1 MNTLWLLF
9 RDELNGFYKSGVMIA
24 LWIFLPLLG
33 ILMYF
38 LLGDKSLP
46 MGPPSPDG
54 SPMPQ
59 FTLPAST
66 FIGLIVS
73 NIGAQITSL
82 VLTVGIINEK
92 TKNVYDIFVIRPIR
106 RSHLLWAKFFA
117 VFLCVGLACI
127 LALVA
132 GVLLDT
138 FRGLP
143 FTGRMFETQLENF
156 VMSLGI
162 VGVMSAVGI
171 LFGVMT
177 DSIIV
182 GVILILFLGGFVIYF
197 PTLPPLLGLP
207 NSTLWS
213 LLLGGGATVGLM
225 ALASL
230 LFKNRQF

>member
-1 MNTLWLLF
+1 MKTLLLLF

-24 LWIFLPLLG
+24 LWVFLPLLG
-33 ILMYF
+33 ILLYF
-38 LLGDKSLP
+38 LIGNNAMP
-46 MGPPSPDG
+46 MGPPQPDG
-54 SPMPQ
+54 SNMPE
-59 FTLPAST
+59 FTLPASV

-82 VLTVGIINEK
+82 VLTVNIINEK
-92 TKNVYDIFVIRPIR
+92 TKNVYDIFVIRPIK
-106 RSHLLWAKFFA
+106 RSHLLLAKFFS
-117 VFLCVGLACI
+117 VFICVGLACI
-127 LALVA
+127 LALLA
-132 GVLLDT
+132 GVLLDVING
-138 FRGLP
+138 RP
-143 FTGRMFETQLENF
+143 MTGRMLESQLESF

-207 NSTLWS
+207 NSTFWS
-213 LLLGGGATVGLM
+213 LISGGAATAGLL
-225 ALASL
+225 ALAGAI
-230 LFKNRQF
+230 FNKKQF